1 MKQEAINNL
10 YSINNNVSKKYEA
23 KLTELR
29 KGIDQSTE
37 ILLSIIFIF

>member
-10 YSINNNVSKKYEA
+10 NSINNNVSKKYEA

-29 KGIDQSTE
+29 KGIDQSTNRDFN
-37 ILLSIIFIF
+37 IYNF